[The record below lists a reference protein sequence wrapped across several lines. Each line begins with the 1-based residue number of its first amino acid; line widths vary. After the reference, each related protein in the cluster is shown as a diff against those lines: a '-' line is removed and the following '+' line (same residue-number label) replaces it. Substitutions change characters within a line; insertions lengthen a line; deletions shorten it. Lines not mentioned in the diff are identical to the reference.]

1 MCTIVLAYKKH
12 PEYKLILAAN
22 RDEFYS
28 RPTREVHF
36 WEDHENVLA
45 GRDLE
50 KMGTWLG
57 ITKEGKFSGVT
68 NYRDNSLN
76 VENSKSRGNLV
87 KDYLIGE
94 ESPIE
99 YMNKVKRENKLYDS
113 YNLLVGN
120 LNSIYYYSNVSDEMK
135 ELEPG
140 VYGLS
145 NHLLDT
151 DWFKVRKAKEKL
163 IGLIENKE
171 KIYEEDLLSI
181 LYNKTVPHDDNLPD
195 TGVGI
200 EWERILAPV
209 FVESSEYGTRACT
222 IILVDKKDRVTVVEK
237 SFNNYTWRLKKLEFN
252 IK

>member
-12 PEYKLILAAN
+12 PQYKLILAAN

-28 RPTREVHF
+28 RPTKEVHF
-36 WEDHENVLA
+36 WEEYENVLA
-45 GRDLE
+45 GIDLE

-57 ITKEGKFSGVT
+57 ITKEGRFSGVT

-76 VENSKSRGNLV
+76 VKNPKSRGNLV
-87 KDYLIGE
+87 KNYLIGE
-94 ESPIE
+94 ESPLE
-99 YMNKVKRENKLYDS
+99 YMNKVKRENKLYDP
-113 YNLLVGN
+113 YNLLVGS
-120 LNSIYYYSNVSDEMK
+120 LNSIYYYSNVSDEIK

-145 NHLLDT
+145 NHLIDT
-151 DWFKVRKAKEKL
+151 DWFKVNKAKEKL
-163 IGLIENKE
+163 TSLIENKD

-181 LYNKTVPHDDNLPD
+181 LYNKTIPNDDKLPD

-200 EWERILAPV
+200 EWERILAPL
-209 FVESSEYGTRACT
+209 FVQSSEYGTRACT
-222 IILVDKKDRVTVVEK
+222 IILIDKKDRVTLVEK
-237 SFNNYTWRLKKLEFN
+237 SFNDDTWRLKKVEFN